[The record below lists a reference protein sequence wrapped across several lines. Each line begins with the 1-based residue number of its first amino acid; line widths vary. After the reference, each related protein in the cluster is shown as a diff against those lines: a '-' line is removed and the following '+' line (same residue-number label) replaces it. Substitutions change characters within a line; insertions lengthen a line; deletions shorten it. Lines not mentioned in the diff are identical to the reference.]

1 MAGDRSARL
10 IGTLFA
16 SAGMA
21 HFAKPGFFE
30 AICPA
35 WVPNAPLA
43 NKVSGAAEIALGAA
57 MIPRP
62 TRRFAA
68 KGLLVLLVAVFPA
81 NIDMAI
87 HDVDVKPDEQGALQR
102 VENAGTGPRNWIRLP
117 IQFVM
122 MGWVWTH
129 ARRVRPM
136 PVASPV

>member
-10 IGTLFA
+10 IGTLFV

-21 HFAKPGFFE
+21 HFAKPRFFE
-30 AICPA
+30 AIVPA
-35 WVPNAPLA
+35 WVPNPSLA

-62 TRRFAA
+62 TRRIAA

-87 HDVDVKPDEQGALQR
+87 HDVDVKPDEHGDLQR
-102 VENAGTGPRNWIRLP
+102 VENAATGPRNWIRLP
-117 IQFVM
+117 VQFLM

-129 ARRVRPM
+129 ARRVRPAT
-136 PVASPV
+136 VSSPA

>member
-1 MAGDRSARL
+1 M
-10 IGTLFA
+10 FA
-16 SAGMA
+16 SAGVA
-21 HFAKPGFFE
+21 HFAKPRFFE

-43 NKVSGAAEIALGAA
+43 NKVSGAAEIILGAA

-87 HDVDVKPDEQGALQR
+87 HDVDVKPDEHGVLQR

-129 ARRVRPM
+129 VRRVATTPVTSPM
-136 PVASPV
+136 